1 MRAFIQSVGV
11 LIVGAAALQNG
22 CTPSPQDRN
31 AASDHHD
38 AEYVIDGRRVRLSDG
53 ISETEAAP
61 GSASSTVTRSFG
73 NEVHHDLNGDGRED
87 VVFLLTQEPGGTG
100 TFYYVVAAVAADEGF
115 TGSHG
120 LLLGD
125 RIAPQDIEI
134 GANHIVTVSYADR
147 GAGESFA
154 TPPTQ
159 AKSIRLLLD
168 PETMQFGE
176 VAQDFEGEA
185 NPAMMTLGMKPWV
198 WVNVRYDD
206 GHEIL
211 PKQANAFTLTFGA
224 DGQFSASTDC
234 NRIGGTYSAVDD
246 QLTFSGI
253 FATEMFC
260 EGSQESDFSA
270 VLTHAARYRFTT
282 RGQLILELEPE
293 RGAAEFR

>member
-1 MRAFIQSVGV
+1 
-11 LIVGAAALQNG
+11 
-22 CTPSPQDRN
+22 
-31 AASDHHD
+31 
-38 AEYVIDGRRVRLSDG
+38 
-53 ISETEAAP
+53 
-61 GSASSTVTRSFG
+61 
-73 NEVHHDLNGDGRED
+73 
-87 VVFLLTQEPGGTG
+87 
-100 TFYYVVAAVAADEGF
+100 
-115 TGSHG
+115 
-120 LLLGD
+120 
-125 RIAPQDIEI
+125 
-134 GANHIVTVSYADR
+134 
-147 GAGESFA
+147 
-154 TPPTQ
+154 
-159 AKSIRLLLD
+159 
-168 PETMQFGE
+168 
-176 VAQDFEGEA
+176 
-185 NPAMMTLGMKPWV
+185 MMTLGMKSWV
-198 WVNVRYDD
+198 WFNVRYDD